1 MGASRKDG
9 DMSYN
14 TGKRHERTLPADDC
28 IDRFTKRIVEKPICV
43 CLSSICS
50 AFLLTAIMAL
60 GLLLGFV
67 KFELDTSPAS
77 FKVTNDPI
85 ADRGDAYA
93 VFLEFTTGT
102 SPLGNR
108 THGIDDTGEGD
119 YDVSVDYYSVK
130 NWFGIPFT
138 YEARGG
144 KPHLEDGVAGAN
156 IFEEDAIASIAALE
170 ADIRALDGFPSV
182 CVRKPEFL
190 NYTGDT
196 PLLEHCS
203 RVFDVTPLNLARPS
217 NVSIPVPSNMHCC
230 ECDGSSPVADENC
243 VATSA
248 LCEAEDSNSGG
259 KRLIM
264 RKPDGDGAAGQADKV
279 MSQLHSALS
288 CKQPALGG
296 ALSLEFFVDEKFKDS
311 PSSAPAS
318 ATTRGFMRLGG
329 VVDLTKV
336 SAATP
341 EEIANGVTTDTKRWR
356 RIGAEYDEV
365 IFPKQKAFIMNEL
378 IPLVESYNAES
389 EEDNPVRAAAF
400 SSVHLEYEIVY
411 KGILVAAM
419 WSLPAFASVIL
430 YMVFHTGS
438 PFLTFMGLGHVLI
451 SFPTTWAIYYFVYN
465 IKYQGF
471 LNFISLFVIMGI
483 GADDIFVFTDAWKQS
498 KLEPEEISGSVVGRL
513 NWTYRRAAG
522 AMLVTSITDA
532 CAFYANCISDITVI
546 RIFGAFVG
554 TM

>member
-1 MGASRKDG
+1 MAEDQKQQHD
-9 DMSYN
+9 
-14 TGKRHERTLPADDC
+14 PAAADDC
-28 IDRFTKRIVEKPICV
+28 IDRFTRKVVEKPFCV

-50 AFLLTAIMAL
+50 AFLMTLLMVAGL
-60 GLLLGFV
+60 GLGFV

-93 VFLEFTTGT
+93 VFLEYTTGT

-108 THGIDDTGEGD
+108 TRGIDDTGEGAF
-119 YDVSVDYYSVK
+119 DVSVDYYSVK
-130 NWFGIPFT
+130 EWFGIPFV

-144 KPHLEDGVAGAN
+144 KPHVEDGVEGAN
-156 IFEEDAIASIAALE
+156 VFEEDAIASIAALE
-170 ADIRALDGFPSV
+170 ADIRALEGFPSV

-190 NYTGDT
+190 NYTGDK
-196 PLLEHCS
+196 PLLEHCQP
-203 RVFDVTPLNLARPS
+203 VFTATPLNLARPS
-217 NVSIPVPSNMHCC
+217 NISFPVPSNLHCC
-230 ECDGSSPVADENC
+230 KCDGSSPVAGDSCNSK
-243 VATSA
+243 SA
-248 LCEAEDSNSGG
+248 LCEVDESNSGG
-259 KRLIM
+259 KRLIL
-264 RKPDGDGAAGQADKV
+264 RTPDGDGAVGQTAEV
-279 MSQLHSALS
+279 MSQLHNALS
-288 CKQPALGG
+288 CDNPALGG
-296 ALSLEFFVDEKFKDS
+296 ALSLEFFVDENFAKS
-311 PSSAPAS
+311 PASSPAS

-336 SAATP
+336 ADATP
-341 EEIANGVTTDTKRWR
+341 EEIAKGITTDTKRWR
-356 RIGAEYDEV
+356 RIGSEYDKV
-365 IFPKQKAFIMNEL
+365 IFPRQKAFIMNEL
-378 IPLVESYNAES
+378 IPLVESYNAEL

-411 KGILVAAM
+411 KGILVAAS

-430 YMVFHTGS
+430 YMIFHTGS

-451 SFPTTWAIYYFVYN
+451 SFPTTWAIYYFIYN

-498 KLEPEEISGSVVGRL
+498 KLEPEEISGSILGRL

-522 AMLVTSITDA
+522 AMLITSITDA